1 MIDMTLDKIFLRVGP
16 RGLYCPFLAEFPP
29 SGVNL
34 ADAMT
39 DKSKKHLSFVPYS
52 ITRTIFIQFTAA
64 LSRPGLLR
72 NAPHEYLKT
81 GMLPM
86 QLVND
91 ALRAKKRKIS
101 R

>member
-1 MIDMTLDKIFLRVGP
+1 
-16 RGLYCPFLAEFPP
+16 
-29 SGVNL
+29 VNL

-52 ITRTIFIQFTAA
+52 ITHTIFIQFTAA

-86 QLVND
+86 QLVNG